1 MDRAVQAGHGVAPR
15 QRATRA
21 DARPLRQGLVGT
33 RILNV
38 SVGWKISGNF
48 APPLPEKNVGRI
60 FSQQMRVYDRSG
72 PGAFGHRDADAIDY
86 AS

>member
-1 MDRAVQAGHGVAPR
+1 MDRAVQACHGLVPR

-21 DARPLRQGLVGT
+21 DARPSVEGLVGT

-48 APPLPEKNVGRI
+48 APQLPEKNVGRI
-60 FSQQMRVYDRSG
+60 FSQQNAGLRRPRNLDHLFASRSHS
-72 PGAFGHRDADAIDY
+72 F
-86 AS
+86 